1 MVVTRFAPSPTGYLH
16 IGGARTALFCW
27 LMARCNNGRMIL
39 RIEDTDQKRN
49 TPAATQQVIDDLHWL
64 GIDWDEGPEVGGP
77 NGPYLQSQRL
87 EIYRE
92 YLDKLL
98 GSGSAYYCF
107 DTSEELKA
115 NRAKAEKEKSS
126 YVYRA
131 PANLP
136 DAKDVEKARAQ
147 GKPVTVR
154 FAVPQEKPIV
164 INDLVR
170 GEVTFDPAE
179 ISDFIIQ
186 KSDGFPTYHF
196 ACVVDDELMEV
207 THVIRG
213 QEHLMNTPGHQALQE
228 ALGFRRPEYAHM
240 SVTISETGGKLSKRE
255 RPKVLKK
262 FINSADEI
270 DLKELAGIGNISVD
284 EMNSFLKGKTSP
296 DMAAI
301 GAMAEYLGVGLPEI
315 NVVDFSRSGY
325 LPEAMVN
332 FLALLGWNPGG
343 DREIMGVNELI
354 DCFDINRFAKSNSLF
369 DRKKL
374 LAFNTEH
381 IRMVSTEKLLGHFK
395 SYLEV
400 NKSAM
405 AGADDAMLEKIL
417 KANKGA
423 RTLED
428 IETKTRFVFIGN
440 DQVEYDEKAVKKV
453 LLKHDGLAILKTVG
467 ERLRSLEKIT
477 PETVEKVLRDLAEE
491 KQVGLGKVAQPLRVA
506 ICGTTISPPI
516 FDSVD
521 LLGIENTLAR
531 IEITL
536 EKFRADKK
544 SLEDE

>member
-27 LMARCNNGRMIL
+27 LMARRNNGRMIL

-49 TPAATQQVIDDLHWL
+49 TPAAIQQVIDDLRWL

-87 EIYRE
+87 DIYQK

-98 GSGSAYYCF
+98 KSGDAYYCF
-107 DTSEELKA
+107 DTPEELKA
-115 NRAKAEKEKSS
+115 DREKAEKEKRSI
-126 YVYRA
+126 VYRA

-136 DAKDVEKARAQ
+136 DAKDVEKARAE
-147 GKPVTVR
+147 GRPVTVR

-170 GEVTFDPAE
+170 GQVTFDPAE

-207 THVIRG
+207 THIIRG

-255 RPKVLKK
+255 RPKVLRK
-262 FINSADEI
+262 FIKAADEI
-270 DLKELAGIGNISVD
+270 DLEELAEIGSISVD
-284 EMNSFLKGKTSP
+284 EMNSFLKGKAVP
-296 DMAAI
+296 DMT
-301 GAMAEYLGVGLPEI
+301 GVDAMAKYLGVYLPEI

-332 FLALLGWNPGG
+332 FLALLGWNPGD
-343 DREIMGVNELI
+343 DREIMPVNELI
-354 DCFDINRFAKSNSLF
+354 ESFDITRFAKSNSLF

-381 IRMVSTEKLLGHFK
+381 IRMVSGPKLLECFK
-395 SYLEV
+395 NYLEV
-400 NKSAM
+400 NESAM
-405 AGADDAMLEKIL
+405 AGADDAILEKIL

-428 IETKTRFVFIGN
+428 IETKTKFVFIGN
-440 DQVEYDEKAVKKV
+440 DRVEYDEKAVKKV
-453 LLKHDGLAILKTVG
+453 LLKHDGLAIVETVG
-467 ERLRSLEKIT
+467 ERLRSLEEIT

-531 IEITL
+531 VEITL
-536 EKFRADKK
+536 EKFKADKK